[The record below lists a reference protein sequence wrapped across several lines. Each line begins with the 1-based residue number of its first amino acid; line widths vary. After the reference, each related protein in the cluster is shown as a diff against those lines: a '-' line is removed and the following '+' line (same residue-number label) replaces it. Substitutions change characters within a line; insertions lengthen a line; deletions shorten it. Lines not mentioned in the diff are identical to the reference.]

1 MNQLQVVQHP
11 VNPLS
16 GLVFEN
22 SGEVVT
28 DSLMIARMFNK
39 EHHNVLK
46 DIKRTAEG
54 IEQLKNNIEVIESGI
69 DLGVVRFYETH
80 YIHPQNKQTYI
91 KQLLNFD
98 AFMLVTMGYTTQK
111 AMLVKMKYINE
122 FNRMKEFIQKQQ
134 QPISIEDAVI
144 HSMKELKQIKEHQ
157 QQTDMELSKVKHLV
171 DNEVWLTE
179 QNKEAV
185 QRKVKRRVFELKEEG
200 YSNASYQAVYGALK
214 KHFGVAKYDKIPRK
228 YYQHAM
234 KFVSGWYPPER
245 PNLFDDHVS

>member
-1 MNQLQVVQHP
+1 MNQFQFVQHP

-16 GLVFEN
+16 ELVFEN
-22 SGEVVT
+22 LGEVVT
-28 DSLMIARMFNK
+28 DSLMIAKMFNK

-122 FNRMKEFIQKQQ
+122 FNRMKELIQKQQ

-144 HSMKELKQIKEHQ
+144 HSMTELKEIKSRQDHTEEE
-157 QQTDMELSKVKHLV
+157 MNKMKLLV
-171 DNEVWLTE
+171 DNELWLTE
-179 QNKEAV
+179 QHKGAV
-185 QRKVKRRVFELKEEG
+185 QRKVKQRVFELKKEG
-200 YSNASYQAVYGALK
+200 YDNASYQGIYGALK
-214 KHFGVAKYDKIPRK
+214 RHFGVAKYDKVPRK
-228 YYQHAM
+228 YYQNAM
-234 KFVSGWYPPER
+234 RFIAGWYPPER
-245 PNLFDDHVS
+245 PSALDDYIS